1 MTKSR
6 PYPNLFQP
14 FELGFCTLKNRFIMG
29 SMHTRLEA
37 EPNGFERMAAFY
49 RERAEGQAGLIVTGG
64 FAPNPE
70 GVLGPGCG
78 KLTTQEEVAEH
89 RKVTNAVH
97 EAGGLI
103 CLQVLHPGRY
113 SRLDY
118 AFAPSAI
125 RSPISKVTPKAM
137 TEEEIEKT
145 IQDFA
150 NCAILAR
157 DAGYDGVEIMGS
169 EGYLLNQFTTRH
181 VNQRTDDWG
190 GSLENRLRFPLEI
203 VRRSRKAV
211 GEDFIIIYRL
221 SMIDLVEDGN
231 TREEVIFQGKEVEK
245 AGATLI
251 NSGIGWHE
259 ARIPTI
265 GQMVPRAAF
274 VDVIGAVKQNLSIPV
289 VATNR
294 INTPEVA
301 EGILAKGLADFV
313 SMARPFLA
321 DAAFVRKAAEDKAD
335 EINTC
340 IACNEACLDYIFTEQ
355 PASCLVNP
363 RACYETEIQIA
374 PAEEIKKI
382 AVVGAGPAGLAY
394 AITAAERGHKVTLFE
409 AGSEIGGQL
418 NLAVKIPGKEEFHET
433 IRYYGKMLEK
443 HGVDVR
449 LNSRAEAGELISGN
463 YVEVVLSTGVKAR
476 VPEIPGIDHDMVLS
490 YEDVIAGKKKIGPR
504 VAVIGAGGIGF
515 DVAEYLTTPEGPA
528 ESQNIDAFFGAWGV
542 DKDVK
547 NAGGLTKP
555 VPEKI
560 AREVYLLQ
568 RKTTAHGKGLGRST
582 GWIHRL
588 TLQKRGIH
596 MLGGVTYR
604 KVDDKGLHITAD
616 GEDRLLE
623 VDSIVVCAGQESN
636 RDLYNAL
643 NEAGVSATL
652 IGGAEEASE
661 LDARRAIDFGT
672 RLATAV

>member
-560 AREVYLLQ
+560 SREVYLLQ